1 MKRCVFIIFSLLL
14 INILFI
20 SADVCTINPSC
31 AYFKDGSISVGGGHT
46 CGIRSND
53 SKVLCWGNSG
63 NGILGNGQISPN
75 RAEPYPI
82 ADTSAY
88 LTVSAGYAYTC
99 GIRATDSRVLCWGY
113 GGDGRLG
120 NGGTGIKS
128 KPTLTTDISAY
139 TSVSVAEGHACGI
152 RASDS
157 RVLCWGNGTF
167 GQLGNGGTGN
177 YLIPTLTIDS
187 SPYKSISVGSYHTCG
202 IRASD
207 SRVLCWGNGTLGQ
220 LGNGGTGNSLIPI
233 LTTDSSAYS
242 SISAGGYH
250 TCGIRASDSRVLCWG
265 DSEFGKLGDGQ
276 MYIDRTSPYLTTDT
290 FAYLQVNAGWTHT
303 CGIRASDSRVLC
315 WGGGI
320 YGQLGNGGTTNL
332 DIFKKYPTLT
342 ADTSAYTSISSGF
355 DWRHTCGIRANDSRV
370 LCWGQGVDGRL
381 GDGNLATHNV
391 FSPNLTKDI
400 SAYGCSFIC
409 VACVPS
415 CACAVNTPIGSTC
428 SDGCGGTCA
437 GTKCVP
443 SCVCAVNTPIG
454 STCSDG
460 CGGTCAGTKCVPSCV
475 CAVNTPIGSTCS
487 DGCGGT
493 CSGTKCIP
501 NCSCAVNTCTGQICS
516 DGCSG
521 NCSGTKI
528 CADCG
533 NGIKES
539 PEECDDNNLV
549 NGDGCS
555 NVCILQPEAYFLDFN
570 GLRITEAHI
579 GETVKLVLNNTGIL
593 NGSFEIF
600 EDDPAFDDE
609 IRTGINAI
617 SGAFSNVGFGMVLG
631 EWTITEE
638 DYAKTNDYDG
648 FYFNID
654 IYKSNYLVILAN
666 DLTPLCD
673 AYQTEVSCNNCNYI
687 GCNAAE
693 KSVNEKV
700 FEAFPEVW
708 NDTRCGDEIEG
719 PDPSCTYLMLCEC
732 VWNSLTGK
740 CDYSWKSTPGFNCGG
755 SNTPIIGICKYS
767 ESTIDNCEDGF
778 LEYSW
783 TTIWSW
789 GADNG
794 YLLHSN
800 GPSNDINDY
809 ILENGI
815 YYYDP
820 FKFSQRCIGGSNIIP
835 CPAKIQLPFFGFY
848 NLIMTIFII
857 AGIYSL
863 IYLRKSKKSL

>member
-53 SKVLCWGNSG
+53 SRVLCWGNSG

-113 GGDGRLG
+113 GGDVRLG

-177 YLIPTLTIDS
+177 YLIP
-187 SPYKSISVGSYHTCG
+187 
-202 IRASD
+202 
-207 SRVLCWGNGTLGQ
+207 
-220 LGNGGTGNSLIPI
+220 I
-233 LTTDSSAYS
+233 LTTDSSPYK

-320 YGQLGNGGTTNL
+320 
-332 DIFKKYPTLT
+332 
-342 ADTSAYTSISSGF
+342 
-355 DWRHTCGIRANDSRV
+355 
-370 LCWGQGVDGRL
+370 DGRL

-415 CACAVNTPIGSTC
+415 CA
-428 SDGCGGTCA
+428 
-437 GTKCVP
+437 
-443 SCVCAVNTPIG
+443 
-454 STCSDG
+454 
-460 CGGTCAGTKCVPSCV
+460 

-593 NGSFEIF
+593 NGSFNFEIL
-600 EDDPAFDDE
+600 EEDPAFDDE

-617 SGAFSNVGFGMVLG
+617 SGTFSNVGWGIIIG
-631 EWTITEE
+631 EWIITEE
-638 DYAKTNDYDG
+638 DYSITEIGDYDD
-648 FYFNID
+648 FYFKINGFESNRLGMLVQD
-654 IYKSNYLVILAN
+654 VTPWCSNYE
-666 DLTPLCD
+666 D
-673 AYQTEVSCNNCNYI
+673 ESSCKDCNYI
-687 GCNAAE
+687 GCDATEN
-693 KSVNEKV
+693 SVNEKV

-708 NDTRCGDEIEG
+708 NDTRCGYEIAG
-719 PDPSCTYLMLCEC
+719 PDPSCSYLMLCKC
-732 VWNSLTGK
+732 IWNSSTSK
-740 CDYSWKSTPGFNCGG
+740 CDYTWSSSPGLDCDTDSSIPTVG
-755 SNTPIIGICKYS
+755 SCKYG
-767 ESTIDNCEDGF
+767 ESTVDNCNDGF

-783 TTIWSW
+783 TTTWAW
-789 GADNG
+789 GTDNG
-794 YLLHSN
+794 YAIYSN
-800 GPSNDINDY
+800 GPSDEVADY
-809 ILENGI
+809 ILENGL

-820 FKFSQRCIGGSNIIP
+820 FKLSQRCVGGSNIIP
-835 CPAKIQLPFFGFY
+835 CPAEIQLPFFGFY
-848 NLIMTIFII
+848 NLIITIFLIL
-857 AGIYSL
+857 GIYYL
-863 IYLRKSKKSL
+863 IYLRKD

>member
-53 SKVLCWGNSG
+53 SRVLCWGNSG

-177 YLIPTLTIDS
+177 YLIP
-187 SPYKSISVGSYHTCG
+187 
-202 IRASD
+202 
-207 SRVLCWGNGTLGQ
+207 
-220 LGNGGTGNSLIPI
+220 I
-233 LTTDSSAYS
+233 LTTDSSPYK

-303 CGIRASDSRVLC
+303 CGIRAS
-315 WGGGI
+315 
-320 YGQLGNGGTTNL
+320 
-332 DIFKKYPTLT
+332 
-342 ADTSAYTSISSGF
+342 
-355 DWRHTCGIRANDSRV
+355 DSRV

-555 NVCILQPEAYFLDFN
+555 SVCILQPEAYFLDFN

-609 IRTGINAI
+609 TRTGINAI

-648 FYFNID
+648 FYFTING
-654 IYKSNYLVILAN
+654 YESGKLVILAN

-740 CDYSWKSTPGFNCGG
+740 
-755 SNTPIIGICKYS
+755 
-767 ESTIDNCEDGF
+767 
-778 LEYSW
+778 
-783 TTIWSW
+783 
-789 GADNG
+789 
-794 YLLHSN
+794 
-800 GPSNDINDY
+800 
-809 ILENGI
+809 
-815 YYYDP
+815 
-820 FKFSQRCIGGSNIIP
+820 
-835 CPAKIQLPFFGFY
+835 
-848 NLIMTIFII
+848 
-857 AGIYSL
+857 
-863 IYLRKSKKSL
+863 

>member
-53 SKVLCWGNSG
+53 SRVLCWGNSG

-99 GIRATDSRVLCWGY
+99 GIRATDSRVLCWG
-113 GGDGRLG
+113 
-120 NGGTGIKS
+120 
-128 KPTLTTDISAY
+128 
-139 TSVSVAEGHACGI
+139 
-152 RASDS
+152 
-157 RVLCWGNGTF
+157 NGTF

-187 SPYKSISVGSYHTCG
+187 SPYKSISVGS
-202 IRASD
+202 
-207 SRVLCWGNGTLGQ
+207 
-220 LGNGGTGNSLIPI
+220 
-233 LTTDSSAYS
+233 
-242 SISAGGYH
+242 YH

-315 WGGGI
+315 WG
-320 YGQLGNGGTTNL
+320 
-332 DIFKKYPTLT
+332 
-342 ADTSAYTSISSGF
+342 
-355 DWRHTCGIRANDSRV
+355 
-370 LCWGQGVDGRL
+370 QGVDGRL

-415 CACAVNTPIGSTC
+415 
-428 SDGCGGTCA
+428 
-437 GTKCVP
+437 
-443 SCVCAVNTPIG
+443 
-454 STCSDG
+454 
-460 CGGTCAGTKCVPSCV
+460 
-475 CAVNTPIGSTCS
+475 
-487 DGCGGT
+487 
-493 CSGTKCIP
+493 
-501 NCSCAVNTCTGQICS
+501 CSCAVNTCTGQICS

-609 IRTGINAI
+609 IRTG
-617 SGAFSNVGFGMVLG
+617 
-631 EWTITEE
+631 
-638 DYAKTNDYDG
+638 
-648 FYFNID
+648 
-654 IYKSNYLVILAN
+654 
-666 DLTPLCD
+666 
-673 AYQTEVSCNNCNYI
+673 
-687 GCNAAE
+687 
-693 KSVNEKV
+693 
-700 FEAFPEVW
+700 
-708 NDTRCGDEIEG
+708 
-719 PDPSCTYLMLCEC
+719 
-732 VWNSLTGK
+732 
-740 CDYSWKSTPGFNCGG
+740 
-755 SNTPIIGICKYS
+755 
-767 ESTIDNCEDGF
+767 
-778 LEYSW
+778 
-783 TTIWSW
+783 
-789 GADNG
+789 
-794 YLLHSN
+794 
-800 GPSNDINDY
+800 
-809 ILENGI
+809 
-815 YYYDP
+815 
-820 FKFSQRCIGGSNIIP
+820 
-835 CPAKIQLPFFGFY
+835 
-848 NLIMTIFII
+848 
-857 AGIYSL
+857 
-863 IYLRKSKKSL
+863 

>member
-53 SKVLCWGNSG
+53 SRVLCWGNSG

-207 SRVLCWGNGTLGQ
+207 SRVLCWG
-220 LGNGGTGNSLIPI
+220 GGT
-233 LTTDSSAYS
+233 
-242 SISAGGYH
+242 
-250 TCGIRASDSRVLCWG
+250 
-265 DSEFGKLGDGQ
+265 
-276 MYIDRTSPYLTTDT
+276 
-290 FAYLQVNAGWTHT
+290 
-303 CGIRASDSRVLC
+303 
-315 WGGGI
+315 
-320 YGQLGNGGTTNL
+320 YGQLGNGGTANL

-460 CGGTCAGTKCVPSCV
+460 CGGTC
-475 CAVNTPIGSTCS
+475 
-487 DGCGGT
+487 
-493 CSGTKCIP
+493 SGTKCIP

-555 NVCILQPEAYFLDFN
+555 SVCILQPEAYFLDFN

-579 GETVKLVLNNTGIL
+579 GETVKIVLNNTGIL

-609 IRTGINAI
+609 TRTGINAI

-638 DYAKTNDYDG
+638 DYSKTNDYDG
-648 FYFNID
+648 FYFTING
-654 IYKSNYLVILAN
+654 YESGKLTVLVQDSTAECKDYENKI
-666 DLTPLCD
+666 
-673 AYQTEVSCNNCNYI
+673 SCNSCDNF

-693 KSVNEKV
+693 NNVNEKV
-700 FEAFPEVW
+700 FKAYPEVW
-708 NDTRCGDEIEG
+708 NNTRCGDEILVPG
-719 PDPSCTYLMLCEC
+719 LCNYLMQCKC
-732 VWNSLTGK
+732 VWDDILNACSYT
-740 CDYSWKSTPGFNCGG
+740 WEFIPGLDCG
-755 SNTPIIGICKYS
+755 STPIIGLCSYS
-767 ESTIDNCEDGF
+767 ENSNDNCEDGF
-778 LEYSW
+778 LEYFW
-783 TTIWSW
+783 TTILSW

-794 YLLHSN
+794 YADFNN
-800 GPSNDINDY
+800 GPSNNIDNY
-809 ILENGI
+809 FLQNGL
-815 YYYDP
+815 Y
-820 FKFSQRCIGGSNIIP
+820 
-835 CPAKIQLPFFGFY
+835 
-848 NLIMTIFII
+848 
-857 AGIYSL
+857 
-863 IYLRKSKKSL
+863 

>member
-53 SKVLCWGNSG
+53 SRVLCWGNSG

-177 YLIPTLTIDS
+177 YLIP
-187 SPYKSISVGSYHTCG
+187 
-202 IRASD
+202 
-207 SRVLCWGNGTLGQ
+207 
-220 LGNGGTGNSLIPI
+220 I
-233 LTTDSSAYS
+233 LTTDSSPYK

-320 YGQLGNGGTTNL
+320 
-332 DIFKKYPTLT
+332 
-342 ADTSAYTSISSGF
+342 
-355 DWRHTCGIRANDSRV
+355 
-370 LCWGQGVDGRL
+370 DGRL

-460 CGGTCAGTKCVPSCV
+460 CGGTC
-475 CAVNTPIGSTCS
+475 
-487 DGCGGT
+487 
-493 CSGTKCIP
+493 
-501 NCSCAVNTCTGQICS
+501 
-516 DGCSG
+516 
-521 NCSGTKI
+521 SGTKI

-579 GETVKLVLNNTGIL
+579 GETVKIVLNNTGIL

-609 IRTGINAI
+609 TRTGINAI

-638 DYAKTNDYDG
+638 DYSKTNDYDG
-648 FYFNID
+648 FYFTING
-654 IYKSNYLVILAN
+654 YESGKLTVLVQDSTAECKDYENKI
-666 DLTPLCD
+666 
-673 AYQTEVSCNNCNYI
+673 SCNSCDNF

-693 KSVNEKV
+693 NNVNEKV
-700 FEAFPEVW
+700 FKAYPEVW
-708 NDTRCGDEIEG
+708 NNTRCGDEILVPG
-719 PDPSCTYLMLCEC
+719 LCNYLMQCKC
-732 VWNSLTGK
+732 VWDDILNACSYT
-740 CDYSWKSTPGFNCGG
+740 WEFIPGLDCG
-755 SNTPIIGICKYS
+755 STPIIGLCSY
-767 ESTIDNCEDGF
+767 
-778 LEYSW
+778 
-783 TTIWSW
+783 
-789 GADNG
+789 
-794 YLLHSN
+794 
-800 GPSNDINDY
+800 
-809 ILENGI
+809 
-815 YYYDP
+815 
-820 FKFSQRCIGGSNIIP
+820 
-835 CPAKIQLPFFGFY
+835 
-848 NLIMTIFII
+848 
-857 AGIYSL
+857 
-863 IYLRKSKKSL
+863 